1 MADIEN
7 ALSKG
12 HGNSVTV
19 RCRGHSLNEIWYHFH
34 VAGALQTGD
43 FVSSSPGLSHFLL
56 LHIQNMLLKMNLDG
70 LKSNCPARGVRYQ
83 PKKAHEPQPT
93 TTTTFTTTHA
103 PKPTEPGIPF
113 NGMGNLKVST
123 QGQGRGCIISH
134 GTWFSS
140 GTCATFKAEKV
151 RGLYSSLPKH
161 KYIHKPH
168 ESNQFLYL
176 QRTHF
181 P

>member
-1 MADIEN
+1 MPGPFSQRNLVPFPRRRYSTNGRLRPIQ
-7 ALSKG
+7 S
-12 HGNSVTV
+12 
-19 RCRGHSLNEIWYHFH
+19 R
-34 VAGALQTGD
+34 
-43 FVSSSPGLSHFLL
+43 FVSLPASIHS
-56 LHIQNMLLKMNLDG
+56 NMLLTLNLDG

-83 PKKAHEPQPT
+83 PKRAHVPQPT

-113 NGMGNLKVST
+113 NGIGNLKVST

-151 RGLYSSLPKH
+151 RGLYSLSKY

-168 ESNQFLYL
+168 ESNQFYYL
-176 QRTHF
+176 QRTHS